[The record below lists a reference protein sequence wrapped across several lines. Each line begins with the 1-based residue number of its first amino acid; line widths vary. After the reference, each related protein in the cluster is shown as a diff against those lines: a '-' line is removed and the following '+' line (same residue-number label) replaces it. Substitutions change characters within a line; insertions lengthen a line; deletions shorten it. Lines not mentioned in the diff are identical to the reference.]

1 MPVGTCARQTA
12 AEKWCSRAAGHRCA
26 RAALTDRIPVFVPRQ
41 ESERRQP
48 RPSGGGSKTL
58 LQAPD
63 AQRSGYKEPRWLRK
77 TYQRLGGRGAEVELP
92 A

>member
-1 MPVGTCARQTA
+1 MPVGPCARQFA
-12 AEKWCSRAAGHRCA
+12 GEKWCSRAAGHRCA
-26 RAALTDRIPVFVPRQ
+26 RAALADRIPVFVPRQ
-41 ESERRQP
+41 ESERQQP

-63 AQRSGYKEPRWLRK
+63 AQRNGYKEPRWLRK